1 VKSTKKPK
9 PRTCRK
15 CGCTDLKA
23 CIEFDEKGRGFPCS
37 WTAPAANL
45 CSACVRGTSHLVD
58 RAAPVVV
65 APQLAGAVAR
75 PR

>member
-1 VKSTKKPK
+1 MKLIIEATERISRVVKSTKKPK

-37 WTAPAANL
+37 WTAPAA
-45 CSACVRGTSHLVD
+45 
-58 RAAPVVV
+58 
-65 APQLAGAVAR
+65 R